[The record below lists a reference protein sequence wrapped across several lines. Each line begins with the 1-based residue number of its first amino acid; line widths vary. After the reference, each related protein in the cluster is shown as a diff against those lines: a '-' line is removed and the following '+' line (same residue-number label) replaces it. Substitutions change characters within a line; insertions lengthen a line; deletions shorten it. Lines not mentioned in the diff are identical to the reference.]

1 MLKIYLKLLQ
11 KYRPSAGWTLAEL
24 MIAAAMT
31 LVVVMVSGF
40 GLVTILRENKVA
52 NATGEMQYDLNRATE
67 FISEEIRSAKTIE
80 TDLADI
86 KNYAPTF
93 FAKHPDKTPILALK
107 IEGVYE
113 RVIYYIDEVSDDD
126 IWRGPAVIRRFGP
139 DIERNGEYTTPETGQ
154 KNIKNPS
161 KWTGDALI
169 DMMLTTIEPEQKQ
182 CREKSGELTSPHT
195 YITTDDEGREWHR
208 FPANDDDVTGF
219 FACVREDKQ
228 LVELHLAGTTIGE
241 IGQIAST
248 NPESRLGGKMQY
260 NVTTMVH
267 ARSEA
272 ISSSGEDVPDF
283 SLGSTLVIEE
293 DGQATINVLYLAV
306 PCEGDPDNTSRDVET
321 SFVRDL
327 PTDTGETTGEGP
339 GSPARFEAGDEIAPQ
354 LQELDN
360 CTSPDSLYNIQPTQT
375 DNVKFVTND
384 TSKYPTLNSIIPDPS
399 STIIN
404 NLKKSNLIKEAS
416 EGSKTYYFSLA
427 DNQVLYFVEFEFEKS
442 EWDDTLL
449 DIIDRPQDDP
459 PHFDDAILLVEL
471 SK

>member
-24 MIAAAMT
+24 IIAAAMT

-40 GLVTILRENKVA
+40 GLVTILREDKVA

-93 FAKHPDKTPILALK
+93 FEKHPDKTPIIALK

-113 RVIYYIDEVSDDD
+113 RVIYFVDDD
-126 IWRGPAVIRRFGP
+126 LDGEVWRGPALIGRFGP
-139 DIERNGEYTTPETGQ
+139 TFNGNGEHSDEQ
-154 KNIKNPS
+154 KRNPDN
-161 KWTGDALI
+161 WRANALM
-169 DMMLTTIEPEQKQ
+169 DMMLTTIEPDQKQ
-182 CREKSGELTSPHT
+182 CREKSGELTSPDTH
-195 YITTDDEGREWHR
+195 ITTDDQGREWHR

-228 LVELHLAGTTIGE
+228 LVELHLAGTTFGE
-241 IGQIAST
+241 IGHIAST
-248 NPESRLGGKMQY
+248 NAESRLGGKMQY

-272 ISSSGEDVPDF
+272 RGSGGQDVPDF
-283 SLGSTLVIEE
+283 SLGSILVIKE
-293 DGQATINVLYLAV
+293 DGRANINVVHLAV
-306 PCEGDPDNTSRDVET
+306 PCEGNPDNTSEDVEI

-327 PTDTGETTGEGP
+327 STDRGQTTGQGP
-339 GSPARFEAGDEIAPQ
+339 GSPATFEAGDEIGPQ
-354 LQELDN
+354 LQELSP
-360 CTSPDSLYNIQPTQT
+360 CTTPGSEYNIQPS
-375 DNVKFVTND
+375 DANNVKFVTND
-384 TSKYPTLNSIIPDPS
+384 TSKYPKLSSIIPDPS
-399 STIIN
+399 STIVDK
-404 NLKKSNLIKEAS
+404 LKNSNLIKEAS
-416 EGSKTYYFSLA
+416 DGSNTYYFSLA
-427 DNQVLYFVEFEFEKS
+427 DNQVVYFVEFEFEQS
-442 EWDDTLL
+442 QWDNDLEEF
-449 DIIDRPQDDP
+449 IDGPQDDP

-471 SK
+471 SN